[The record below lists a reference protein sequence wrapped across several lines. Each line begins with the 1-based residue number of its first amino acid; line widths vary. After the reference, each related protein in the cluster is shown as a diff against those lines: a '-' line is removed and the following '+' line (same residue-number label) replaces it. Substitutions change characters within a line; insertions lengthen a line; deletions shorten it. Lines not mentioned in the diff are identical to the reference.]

1 MVTKARDLED
11 LARAIRQHNKGLRA
25 DIRAQVDA
33 EIGMLSDRLDQ
44 LRRSKECHRRQLLR
58 EECRIETDLLRL
70 KSYNPR
76 IYAHSEKT
84 REQLKGRRQ
93 RLRKDLRSLERS
105 IEMDIFS
112 IHDRLFDLLQQR
124 AWLDQEAG

>member
-11 LARAIRQHNKGLRA
+11 LAKSIRRRTKGLRA
-25 DIRAQVDA
+25 DVQAQIDS
-33 EIGMLSDRLDQ
+33 EIGMLSDRIDQ
-44 LRRSKECHRRQLLR
+44 LRHSKECHRRQLLR
-58 EECRIETDLLRL
+58 EECRIDTDLLSL
-70 KSYNPR
+70 KSYNPL

-93 RLRKDLRSLERS
+93 RVKKDMRSLERS
-105 IEMDIFS
+105 IEMDIFT

-124 AWLDQEAG
+124 TWLDQEAE

>member
-11 LARAIRQHNKGLRA
+11 LAKSIRRRNKGLRA
-25 DIRAQVDA
+25 DVRAQLDS
-33 EIGMLSDRLDQ
+33 EISMLSDRLDQ

-58 EECRIETDLLRL
+58 EECRIDTDLLRL
-70 KSYNPR
+70 ESYNPR

-93 RLRKDLRSLERS
+93 HLKKDLRSLERS
-105 IEMDIFS
+105 IEMDIFT

-124 AWLDQEAG
+124 TWLDQEAE